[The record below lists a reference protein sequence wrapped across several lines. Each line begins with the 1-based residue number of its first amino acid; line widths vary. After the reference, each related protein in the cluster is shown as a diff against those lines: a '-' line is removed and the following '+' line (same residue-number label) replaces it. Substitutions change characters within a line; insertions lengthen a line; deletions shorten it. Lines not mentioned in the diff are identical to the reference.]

1 MDMEI
6 VFPGGKRVD
15 ALYKGFRIETDQ
27 PPHGGGE
34 GSAPAPF
41 DLFLASIGTCAGIYV
56 LSFCQERGISS
67 EGVKLTLRTEKDRE
81 RRMISRMQVDIQLP
95 EGFPKKYKE
104 AVIRAADLCA
114 VTKHLYDPPTI
125 DVHANIVKTGQDEGS
140 EASEP
145 SSG

>member
-15 ALYKGFRIETDQ
+15 ALYKGFRIESDQ

-56 LSFCQERGISS
+56 LSFCQERGIAS
-67 EGVKLTLRTEKDRE
+67 EGVKVTLRTERDPETK
-81 RRMISRMQVDIQLP
+81 MIAHMNINVQLP
-95 EGFPKKYKE
+95 QGFPEKYKN
-104 AVIRAADLCA
+104 AVMRAAGLCA
-114 VTKHLYDPPTI
+114 VKKHLHHPPTI
-125 DVHANIVKTGQDEGS
+125 DIHANIVKAGQDEGS
-140 EASEP
+140 EASES